1 VNIGP
6 VMAFF
11 GAKRSVLA
19 GTWCVNNGVL
29 YLAKHRIREKAKVKE

>member
-1 VNIGP
+1 LLVGRYRQTKKLATVNIGP

-19 GTWCVNNGVL
+19 GTWCVNNV
-29 YLAKHRIREKAKVKE
+29 